1 MSKISLSG
9 HCVVILWF
17 FLYLILSFYCHCSII
32 RIIWSLVC
40 HDFCLLLS
48 GNFPSRFVMLSL
60 FDSFLLVIILLIW
73 SLYCHYLDLIW
84 FCALVGRYF
93 ILILSLPCHYEIMFL
108 ILALFGLLCCHY
120 VIIFILWSLF
130 DFLKFCLHYF
140 AICFASCHQFCF
152 CTFSVFVIIL
162 FLCTLFAIILP
173 LVD

>member
-1 MSKISLSG
+1 MSKFSLSR
-9 HCVVILWF
+9 HCVVILWL
-17 FLYLILSFYCHCSII
+17 FLYLILSLYCHYSILPT
-32 RIIWSLVC
+32 IWSLVC

-48 GNFPSRFVMLSL
+48 GIFSIRFGMLSL

-93 ILILSLPCHYEIMFL
+93 IIILSLPCHYEIMFL

-130 DFLKFCLHYF
+130 DFLQFVNIILLLLHRFINFCL
-140 AICFASCHQFCF
+140 